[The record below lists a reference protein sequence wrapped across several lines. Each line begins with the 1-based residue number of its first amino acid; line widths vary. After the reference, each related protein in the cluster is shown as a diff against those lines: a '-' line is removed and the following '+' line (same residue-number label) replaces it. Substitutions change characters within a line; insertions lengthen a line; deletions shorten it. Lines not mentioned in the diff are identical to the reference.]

1 MLVLSAN
8 IIIISY
14 PAAVHVL
21 ALKLSLQPT
30 LDRSD
35 RKRLRSSLHL
45 DLSLTNSSSYWV
57 LCRDLAS

>member
-21 ALKLSLQPT
+21 ALKLSLCSQPEKLIT
-30 LDRSD
+30 PDCPLTAGSQA
-35 RKRLRSSLHL
+35 RLT
-45 DLSLTNSSSYWV
+45 D
-57 LCRDLAS
+57 C